1 MGDHKKT
8 HCRNGHPLV
17 DGNLRVNS
25 YGFRCCLICDKRR
38 RAARQRVRRAE
49 RRNKGME
56 RRDDRAVNYGVKVVK
71 SDSAKPCPFCGSQP
85 TIQYWHGGGPRKQL
99 VSCSDG
105 RVSLARE

>member
-1 MGDHKKT
+1 MGDRKKT

-49 RRNKGME
+49 RRVKGMGIIYMTTPE
-56 RRDDRAVNYGVKVVK
+56 VE
-71 SDSAKPCPFCGSQP
+71 S
-85 TIQYWHGGGPRKQL
+85 
-99 VSCSDG
+99 
-105 RVSLARE
+105 